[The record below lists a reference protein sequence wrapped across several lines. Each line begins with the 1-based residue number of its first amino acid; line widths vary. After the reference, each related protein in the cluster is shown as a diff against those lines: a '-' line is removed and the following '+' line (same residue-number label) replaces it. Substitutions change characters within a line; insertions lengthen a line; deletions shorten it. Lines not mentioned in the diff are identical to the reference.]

1 MRRALLGLLLA
12 SPASA
17 WKVTPKHG
25 ARARTASPRMSTADK
40 SMTQKMMAMADAST
54 VQTGGAGG
62 AAVITSGGTLTV
74 STVGTI
80 YGAY

>member
-1 MRRALLGLLLA
+1 
-12 SPASA
+12 
-17 WKVTPKHG
+17 
-25 ARARTASPRMSTADK
+25 
-40 SMTQKMMAMADAST
+40 MTQKMMAMADAST